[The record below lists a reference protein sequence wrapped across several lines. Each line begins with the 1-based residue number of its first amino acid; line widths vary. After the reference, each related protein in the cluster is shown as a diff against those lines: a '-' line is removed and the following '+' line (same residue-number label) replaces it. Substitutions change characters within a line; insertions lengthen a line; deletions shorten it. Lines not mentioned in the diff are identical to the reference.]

1 MDDMIINLPI
11 CPDCFG
17 SLRYTD
23 TAFDKFDGTV
33 VWDENRECCP
43 ECGKEMQQYDE
54 DIVWFNCQ
62 GYCLRCGKEY
72 HWREKYSFSGV
83 ASMKCVGEREV

>member
-1 MDDMIINLPI
+1 MNDMNRKLPI
-11 CPDCFG
+11 CPVCEG
-17 SLRYTD
+17 TLRYTD

-33 VWDENRECCP
+33 YWGPRECCP
-43 ECGKEMQQYDE
+43 ECGQEVQQYDE

-72 HWREKYSFSGV
+72 HWREKYSFANV
-83 ASMKCVGEREV
+83 AAMECVGEREV